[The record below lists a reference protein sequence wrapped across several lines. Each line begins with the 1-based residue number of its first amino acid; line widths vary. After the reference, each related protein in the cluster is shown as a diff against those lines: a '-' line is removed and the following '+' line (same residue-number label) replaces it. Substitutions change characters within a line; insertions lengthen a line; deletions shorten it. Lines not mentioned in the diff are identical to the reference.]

1 MRLIFKRTTSRL
13 ILALTFVVAAV
24 TGVSAYLIA
33 QSQEQALLDEMVT
46 AADQLSQGIRAAT
59 WHAMRADRRSDAYA
73 IMDAIARE
81 QGIAS
86 IRFFNKEGLVTFST
100 DPHAAERVDKNAEA
114 CFLCHE
120 RDVPLVHI
128 QAPSRARL
136 FEGADGSRKL
146 AIVTPIYNEASCST
160 AACHAHPPDQRVLG
174 VLDVAMGTEGVDKQ
188 RAAIVRNAVWSA
200 VVATLLMAAFI
211 IFLTRRLVSV
221 PLRELI
227 RGTQAVAEM
236 DLDRR
241 IDIHTRDELGELAA
255 AFNIMA
261 SRLQSA
267 LGEISDF
274 TRALE
279 DRVAERTR
287 QLGVAQSKLVQAD
300 RLSSLG
306 QLAASVAHEINN
318 PIAGVLNFAML
329 MERLLTDQGV
339 PPERLADFRRY
350 VRAIC
355 EETARVGR
363 IVSDL
368 LAFSRQSSPRRMDGD
383 LNAIVRQTAAL
394 VGHKLDLASVRL
406 ELKLADDLPP
416 VPCDASQVQ
425 QVVINLL
432 MNAAEATPR
441 DGLVEVSTRLM
452 QGPERVELVVRDSG
466 VGIPKESL
474 ARIFDPFFT
483 TKEEGKGVGLG
494 LAVVYGIVQ
503 GHAGSIDVVSAPGS
517 GTTFTVSLPL
527 VTPEKPAAD
536 DLGGILG

>member
-1 MRLIFKRTTSRL
+1 MPLIFKRTTSRL
-13 ILALTFVVAAV
+13 ILALTFVVAVV
-24 TGVSAYLIA
+24 TGVSAYLSA
-33 QSQEQALLDEMVT
+33 QAQEQALLDEMVI

-59 WHAMRADRRSDAYA
+59 WHAMRADRRSDAYE

-86 IRFFNKEGLVTFST
+86 IRFFNKDGVVTFST
-100 DPHAAERVDKNAEA
+100 DPHAATRVDKNAES

-120 RDVPLVHI
+120 RDVALVRVD
-128 QAPSRARL
+128 APSRARL
-136 FEGADGSRKL
+136 LEAPDGSRQL
-146 AIVTPIYNEASCST
+146 AIVTPIYNEPSCST
-160 AACHAHPPDQRVLG
+160 AACHAHPPDRRVLG
-174 VLDVAMGTEGVDKQ
+174 VLDVAMGTEAIDRQ
-188 RAAIVRNAVWSA
+188 RDAVERNAIWSA
-200 VVATLLMAAFI
+200 VVATLLMALFI
-211 IFLTRRLVSV
+211 TFLTRRLVSA
-221 PLRELI
+221 PIRQLI
-227 RGTQAVAEM
+227 RGTQAIAEM

-241 IDIHTRDELGELAA
+241 IDIRTHDELGDLAA

-261 SRLQSA
+261 IRLKAA
-267 LGEISDF
+267 LGEINDF
-274 TRALE
+274 TKVLE

-287 QLGVAQSKLVQAD
+287 QLGLAQSKLVQAD
-300 RLSSLG
+300 RLASLG

-339 PPERLADFRRY
+339 PPARLADFRKY

-368 LAFSRQSSPRRMDGD
+368 LAFSRQSSPQRMDGD
-383 LNAIVRQTAAL
+383 LTGIVRKTAAL
-394 VGHKLDLASVRL
+394 LGHKLDLASVRL
-406 ELKLADDLPP
+406 ELSLADDLPLA
-416 VPCDASQVQ
+416 PCDASQVQ

-432 MNAAEATPR
+432 MNAAEATPSG
-441 DGLVEVSTRLM
+441 GLIEVATRLNSA
-452 QGPERVELVVRDSG
+452 QQQVELVVRDSG
-466 VGIPKESL
+466 IGIPKENL

-503 GHAGSIDVVSAPGS
+503 GHAGSVDVVSAPGT
-517 GTTFTVSLPL
+517 GTTFTVGFPLATRAKPGAESLGAP
-527 VTPEKPAAD
+527 
-536 DLGGILG
+536 G